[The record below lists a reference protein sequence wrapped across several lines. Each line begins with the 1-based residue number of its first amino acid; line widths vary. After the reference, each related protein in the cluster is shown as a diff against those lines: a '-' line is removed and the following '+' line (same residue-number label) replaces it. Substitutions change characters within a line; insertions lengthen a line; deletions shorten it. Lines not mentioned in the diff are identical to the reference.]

1 MSQEIWCRRNFK
13 SPYIAGGGPKGPAT
27 QHGEYTGT
35 IFIKSSLLLSYC
47 RHRYWPF
54 YAKDSHEICT
64 RASGASCLRAAKIP
78 AGQERASSH
87 THTGNEREKK
97 WISEPCPCEKRE
109 RSDCSRLARDFFLSV
124 GQFSWFVQLQAVGL
138 PIPPPHFSPPS
149 IPQPPS
155 TPLCPSYS
163 W

>member
-87 THTGNEREKK
+87 THTQGTSGRKNEFPSRV
-97 WISEPCPCEKRE
+97 RV
-109 RSDCSRLARDFFLSV
+109 RSVNDQIALASPGSF
-124 GQFSWFVQLQAVGL
+124 
-138 PIPPPHFSPPS
+138 FSPLVS
-149 IPQPPS
+149 S
-155 TPLCPSYS
+155 HDLCSYRQ
-163 W
+163 